1 MRKEKKEHQMKST
14 VRNTINNALNKSDLF
29 SLRGIV
35 NLDAMRDSLR
45 EKGFVRIPT
54 LERLK
59 AIIRDEAKQF
69 SDSRTFFVGEKS
81 TPNGK

>member
-1 MRKEKKEHQMKST
+1 MKIT
-14 VRNTINNALNKSDLF
+14 VRNTINNALNKSNLF
-29 SLRGIV
+29 ALNGTV
-35 NLDAMRDSLR
+35 NLDLMRDILR